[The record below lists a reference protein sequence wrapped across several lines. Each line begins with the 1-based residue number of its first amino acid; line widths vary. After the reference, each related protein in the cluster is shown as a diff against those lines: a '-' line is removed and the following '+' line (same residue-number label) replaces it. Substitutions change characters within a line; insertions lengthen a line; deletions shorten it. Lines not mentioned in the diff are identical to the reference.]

1 LEVERPMHRAVVR
14 GDVCLN
20 CRPCPPEE
28 GCTMK
33 AFFRESPD
41 DKPWVDFYRC
51 GGCLECKPRC
61 PAHAIESIDQPC
73 DGKPRSGW

>member
-1 LEVERPMHRAVVR
+1 
-14 GDVCLN
+14 
-20 CRPCPPEE
+20 
-28 GCTMK
+28 MK
-33 AFFRESPD
+33 AFFRESPE

-73 DGKPRSGW
+73 DGKPRKGW